1 MTINEKIKL
10 VRIRRNITQKEMG
23 LVLGVAKE
31 TYRNIESGI
40 IRLKLDDYLKIC
52 QHLAV
57 SPSYFFASD
66 EDKYMLVPRKELM
79 ELLSI
84 VDKIKTLKNHIAVDD
99 DTFETDLH
107 LYLADSSQKD

>member
-1 MTINEKIKL
+1 VTINEKIKL

-52 QHLAV
+52 QHLEV

-84 VDKIKTLKNHIAVDD
+84 VDKVKTLKNHIAVDE
-99 DTFETDLH
+99 DTFDSDLH

>member
-57 SPSYFFASD
+57 SPSYFFSSD